1 MKTIACTALIGGLFL
16 LPNLAL
22 SEPANNGLFFGMV
35 NAGKDRASIAVAL
48 GEQAGAYL
56 YYDEK
61 NMVSCH
67 GELLSVD
74 GENTSYVATS
84 LELDI
89 KNGDW
94 ACPATANFSLQRTD
108 VRNVEAFMKTDEY
121 ERGMN
126 LALAF
131 IAPEK
136 DSPPPEGADVLGVEL
151 GMNEAEITGLLV
163 EGQGFHKAP
172 ILTKREIRV
181 NAGWAFDSPI
191 FRPDFALIEFL
202 RGESFASA
210 RKALSKQKLSYPVL
224 FYTAKEGLETE
235 YDIAKAEHI
244 AVVLVEG
251 KAAYIR
257 RQLAVDESSTDAV
270 YEALNGKYGSF
281 PRGTYSYLH
290 DFLGDES
297 LSGIWW
303 SEVGDFEQD
312 ARKNW
317 GGAVYKSDG
326 SVMPH
331 ASVQRHYDTHR
342 MANDCTSLHQQSG
355 ILWDDSL
362 IPLHVP
368 NTCASG
374 AFFSVLNGGWAQI
387 SVFRSGEFT
396 DDIVTAFFDVA
407 LPAFLEKAKDD
418 LQKSGGAGTPVV
430 PKL

>member
-1 MKTIACTALIGGLFL
+1 MK
-16 LPNLAL
+16 
-22 SEPANNGLFFGMV
+22 SD
-35 NAGKDRASIAVAL
+35 K
-48 GEQAGAYL
+48 
-56 YYDEK
+56 
-61 NMVSCH
+61 
-67 GELLSVD
+67 
-74 GENTSYVATS
+74 
-84 LELDI
+84 
-89 KNGDW
+89 
-94 ACPATANFSLQRTD
+94 
-108 VRNVEAFMKTDEY
+108 Y
-121 ERGMN
+121 ERGMK
-126 LALAF
+126 LTPLF
-131 IAPEK
+131 IAPGK

-151 GMNEAEITGLLV
+151 GMGEAEITRLLV

-172 ILTKREIRV
+172 ILTKREMRV
-181 NAGWAFDSPI
+181 NAGWAFDTPK
-191 FRPDFALIEFL
+191 FRHHFELRDFF
-202 RGESFASA
+202 RV
-210 RKALSKQKLSYPVL
+210 KQELNYPVL
-224 FYTAKEGLETE
+224 FFTAKEGLETE

-257 RQLAVDESSTDAV
+257 RQLAVDGSSTDAV

-281 PRGTYSYLH
+281 PRGTYRSLH

-326 SVMPH
+326 SVMQH
-331 ASVQRHYDTHR
+331 ASAQRLYDTHR
-342 MANDCTSLHQQSG
+342 MGNDCTSLHQQYG
-355 ILWDDSL
+355 ILWGDSL

-368 NTCASG
+368 NTCVSG
-374 AFFSVLNGGWAQI
+374 TFFSVLNGGWAQI

-418 LQKSGGAGTPVV
+418 LQKSGGTGTPVV